1 MLKEIVNEI
10 NSAKEKLN
18 SLIMIHGL
26 SDRRVM
32 KQSKKLDELII
43 KYYSAKK
50 LKRSWIMK
58 KVFNH
63 KRMI

>member
-26 SDRRVM
+26 SDKRVM

-43 KYYSAKK
+43 KYYSVKK
-50 LKRSWIMK
+50 IKRAWIM
-58 KVFNH
+58 
-63 KRMI
+63 